1 VTDLK
6 NGFIRVGYA
15 TPNVKVADVVNNEGE
30 IIKKID
36 WAYENKLSILTL
48 PELCVTGY
56 TCGDLFFQQK
66 LLAEAETAV
75 LRIAEHT
82 KGMQLFVFVGAP
94 ISKDGKLYNCAVAIF
109 DGRILGFVPKTFI
122 PNYNEF
128 QEVRY
133 FAEGPKSGEIM
144 FNGEKYPFG
153 SKLLFNSS
161 TVSELS
167 IAAEICEDLWVADP
181 PSNSHAQAGAT
192 IICNLSASNETVNKE
207 EYRRELVKNQS
218 ARLMCAYVYA
228 SAGLGESTTDL
239 VFSAHSLICEDGVI
253 MKESSLFKNESGFVE
268 VDLQKLTM
276 ERTRNNCF
284 VQKDS
289 EYKTVYFDFA
299 PDDAHLS
306 YKISQSPFVPS
317 VDDELTHRCEKILTM
332 QAAALKKRL
341 EHIGSDSLVLGIS
354 GGLDSCL
361 ALLVCA
367 RTMDMLNLPRKNVLA
382 VTMPCF
388 GTTERTRKNAFD
400 LCGELGVSFK
410 EISIFDSVL
419 KHFEDIGHDRDD
431 HSVVYENA
439 QARERMQVLMDLANK
454 MNGIVVGT
462 GDLSEMALGW
472 ATFNGDHIS
481 MYSVNGDIPK
491 TLVRYLVRHE
501 AERSGEGL
509 KNTLYSILDTPVS
522 PELLPAENG
531 KISQKTEEI
540 VGPYELHD
548 FFIYYCLRFG
558 FSPAKIYLLAKNAFD
573 GVYDDETILKWL
585 KSFYKRVFAQQ
596 YKRSTMP
603 DGPKIGSVSLS
614 PRGDLRLPS
623 DAVSRLWLDEANS
636 LN

>member
-1 VTDLK
+1 MK

-15 TPNVKVADVVNNEGE
+15 TPDIKVADVVNNEGE

-66 LLAEAETAV
+66 LLDEAETAV

-94 ISKDGKLYNCAVAIF
+94 IRRDGKLYNCAAAIF
-109 DGRILGFVPKTFI
+109 DGKILGFVPKTFL

-128 QEVRY
+128 QEARY
-133 FAEGPKSGEIM
+133 FAEGPKISEILI
-144 FNGEKYPFG
+144 NGEKYPFG

-161 TVSELS
+161 TVPELS

-218 ARLMCAYVYA
+218 ARLMCAYIYA

-284 VQKDS
+284 VQKGCG
-289 EYKTVYFDFA
+289 YNTVYFDFA
-299 PDDAHLS
+299 PDDAQLS
-306 YKISQSPFVPS
+306 YKISQAPFVPS

-341 EHIGSDSLVLGIS
+341 EHIGSGSLVLGIS

-585 KSFYKRVFAQQ
+585 KSFYKRVYAQQ

>member
-1 VTDLK
+1 
-6 NGFIRVGYA
+6 
-15 TPNVKVADVVNNEGE
+15 
-30 IIKKID
+30 
-36 WAYENKLSILTL
+36 
-48 PELCVTGY
+48 
-56 TCGDLFFQQK
+56 
-66 LLAEAETAV
+66 
-75 LRIAEHT
+75 
-82 KGMQLFVFVGAP
+82 
-94 ISKDGKLYNCAVAIF
+94 
-109 DGRILGFVPKTFI
+109 
-122 PNYNEF
+122 
-128 QEVRY
+128 
-133 FAEGPKSGEIM
+133 
-144 FNGEKYPFG
+144 
-153 SKLLFNSS
+153 
-161 TVSELS
+161 
-167 IAAEICEDLWVADP
+167 
-181 PSNSHAQAGAT
+181 
-192 IICNLSASNETVNKE
+192 
-207 EYRRELVKNQS
+207 
-218 ARLMCAYVYA
+218 MCAYVYA

>member
-1 VTDLK
+1 MK

-341 EHIGSDSLVLGIS
+341 EHIGSGSLVLGIS

-410 EISIFDSVL
+410 EISIFDSVI

-603 DGPKIGSVSLS
+603 DGPKIGSVGLS
-614 PRGDLRLPS
+614 PRGDLHLPS

>member
-1 VTDLK
+1 MK

-299 PDDAHLS
+299 PDDAQLS

-341 EHIGSDSLVLGIS
+341 EHIGSGFLVLGIS

-410 EISIFDSVL
+410 EISIFDSVI

-603 DGPKIGSVSLS
+603 DGPKIGSVGLS

>member
-1 VTDLK
+1 MK

-341 EHIGSDSLVLGIS
+341 EHIGSGSLVLGIS

-382 VTMPCF
+382 VIMPCF

-410 EISIFDSVL
+410 EISIFDSVI

>member
-1 VTDLK
+1 MK

-15 TPNVKVADVVNNEGE
+15 TPDIKVADVVNNEGE

-75 LRIAEHT
+75 LRIAKHT

-94 ISKDGKLYNCAVAIF
+94 IRKDGKLYNCAVTIF

-161 TVSELS
+161 TVPELS

-218 ARLMCAYVYA
+218 ARLMCAYIYA

-268 VDLQKLTM
+268 VDVQKLTM

-299 PDDAHLS
+299 PDDAQLS

-332 QAAALKKRL
+332 QAVALKKRL
-341 EHIGSDSLVLGIS
+341 EHIGSGSLVLGIS

-410 EISIFDSVL
+410 EISIFDSVI

>member
-1 VTDLK
+1 MK

>member
-1 VTDLK
+1 MK

-66 LLAEAETAV
+66 LLDEAETAV

-94 ISKDGKLYNCAVAIF
+94 IRRDGKLYNCAAAIF
-109 DGRILGFVPKTFI
+109 DGKILGFVPKTFL

-128 QEVRY
+128 QEARY
-133 FAEGPKSGEIM
+133 FAEGPKISEILI
-144 FNGEKYPFG
+144 NGEKYPFG

-161 TVSELS
+161 TVPELS

-218 ARLMCAYVYA
+218 ARLMCAYIYA

-341 EHIGSDSLVLGIS
+341 EHIGSGSLVLGIS

-410 EISIFDSVL
+410 EISIFDSVI

>member
-1 VTDLK
+1 
-6 NGFIRVGYA
+6 
-15 TPNVKVADVVNNEGE
+15 
-30 IIKKID
+30 
-36 WAYENKLSILTL
+36 
-48 PELCVTGY
+48 
-56 TCGDLFFQQK
+56 
-66 LLAEAETAV
+66 
-75 LRIAEHT
+75 
-82 KGMQLFVFVGAP
+82 M
-94 ISKDGKLYNCAVAIF
+94 
-109 DGRILGFVPKTFI
+109 
-122 PNYNEF
+122 
-128 QEVRY
+128 
-133 FAEGPKSGEIM
+133 
-144 FNGEKYPFG
+144 
-153 SKLLFNSS
+153 
-161 TVSELS
+161 
-167 IAAEICEDLWVADP
+167 
-181 PSNSHAQAGAT
+181 
-192 IICNLSASNETVNKE
+192 
-207 EYRRELVKNQS
+207 
-218 ARLMCAYVYA
+218 
-228 SAGLGESTTDL
+228 
-239 VFSAHSLICEDGVI
+239 
-253 MKESSLFKNESGFVE
+253 
-268 VDLQKLTM
+268 
-276 ERTRNNCF
+276 
-284 VQKDS
+284 
-289 EYKTVYFDFA
+289 
-299 PDDAHLS
+299 
-306 YKISQSPFVPS
+306 
-317 VDDELTHRCEKILTM
+317 
-332 QAAALKKRL
+332 
-341 EHIGSDSLVLGIS
+341 
-354 GGLDSCL
+354 
-361 ALLVCA
+361 
-367 RTMDMLNLPRKNVLA
+367 LA

-410 EISIFDSVL
+410 EISIFDSVI

>member
-1 VTDLK
+1 MK

-15 TPNVKVADVVNNEGE
+15 TPDIKVADVVNNEGE

-66 LLAEAETAV
+66 LLAEAEAAV

-94 ISKDGKLYNCAVAIF
+94 IRKDGKLYNCAVAIF

-144 FNGEKYPFG
+144 SNGEKYPFG

-299 PDDAHLS
+299 PDDARLS

-332 QAAALKKRL
+332 QAVALKKRL
-341 EHIGSDSLVLGIS
+341 EHIGSGSLVLGIS

-410 EISIFDSVL
+410 EISIFDSVI

>member
-1 VTDLK
+1 MK

-66 LLAEAETAV
+66 LLVEAEAAV

-94 ISKDGKLYNCAVAIF
+94 IRKDGKLYNCAVAIF

-218 ARLMCAYVYA
+218 ARLMCAYIYA

-299 PDDAHLS
+299 PDDAQLS
-306 YKISQSPFVPS
+306 YKINQSPFVPS

-332 QAAALKKRL
+332 QAVALKKRL
-341 EHIGSDSLVLGIS
+341 EHIGSGSLVLGIS

-410 EISIFDSVL
+410 EISIFDSVI

>member
-1 VTDLK
+1 MK

-66 LLAEAETAV
+66 LLAEAEAAV

-218 ARLMCAYVYA
+218 ARLMCAYIYA

-299 PDDAHLS
+299 PDDARLS

-341 EHIGSDSLVLGIS
+341 EHIGSGSLVLGIS

-410 EISIFDSVL
+410 EISIFDSVI

>member
-1 VTDLK
+1 MK

-66 LLAEAETAV
+66 LLAEAEAAV

-94 ISKDGKLYNCAVAIF
+94 IRKDGKLYNCAVAIF

-341 EHIGSDSLVLGIS
+341 EHIGSGSLVLGIS

-410 EISIFDSVL
+410 EISIFDSVI

>member
-1 VTDLK
+1 M
-6 NGFIRVGYA
+6 GYA

-341 EHIGSDSLVLGIS
+341 EHIGSGSLVLGIS

-410 EISIFDSVL
+410 EISIFDSVI

>member
-1 VTDLK
+1 MK

-66 LLAEAETAV
+66 LLAEAEAAV

-94 ISKDGKLYNCAVAIF
+94 IRKDGKLYNCAAAIF

-153 SKLLFNSS
+153 SKLIFNSS

-299 PDDAHLS
+299 PDDAQLS

-332 QAAALKKRL
+332 QAVALKKRL

-410 EISIFDSVL
+410 EISIFDSVI

>member
-1 VTDLK
+1 MK

-15 TPNVKVADVVNNEGE
+15 TPDIKVADVVNNEGE

-66 LLAEAETAV
+66 LLDEAETAV

-94 ISKDGKLYNCAVAIF
+94 IRRDGKLYNCAAAIF
-109 DGRILGFVPKTFI
+109 DGKILGFVPKTFL

-128 QEVRY
+128 QEARY
-133 FAEGPKSGEIM
+133 FAEGPKISEILI
-144 FNGEKYPFG
+144 NGEKYPFG

-161 TVSELS
+161 TVPELS

-218 ARLMCAYVYA
+218 ARLMCAYIYA

-284 VQKDS
+284 VQKGCG
-289 EYKTVYFDFA
+289 YNTVYFDFA
-299 PDDAHLS
+299 PDDAQLS
-306 YKISQSPFVPS
+306 YKISQAPFVPS

-341 EHIGSDSLVLGIS
+341 EHIGSGSLVLGIS

-410 EISIFDSVL
+410 EISIFDSVI

>member
-1 VTDLK
+1 MK

-66 LLAEAETAV
+66 LLAEAEAAV

-82 KGMQLFVFVGAP
+82 KEMQLFVFVGAP
-94 ISKDGKLYNCAVAIF
+94 IRKDGKLYNCAVTIF

-299 PDDAHLS
+299 PDDAQLS

-332 QAAALKKRL
+332 QAVALKKRL

-410 EISIFDSVL
+410 EISIFDSVI

>member
-1 VTDLK
+1 M
-6 NGFIRVGYA
+6 GYA
-15 TPNVKVADVVNNEGE
+15 TPDIKVADVVNNEGE

-66 LLAEAETAV
+66 LLDEAETAV

-94 ISKDGKLYNCAVAIF
+94 IRRDGKLYNCAAAIF
-109 DGRILGFVPKTFI
+109 DGKILGFVPKTFL

-128 QEVRY
+128 QEARY
-133 FAEGPKSGEIM
+133 FAEGPKISEILI
-144 FNGEKYPFG
+144 NGEKYPFG

-161 TVSELS
+161 TVPELS

-218 ARLMCAYVYA
+218 ARLMCAYIYA

-284 VQKDS
+284 VQKGCG
-289 EYKTVYFDFA
+289 YNTVYFDFA
-299 PDDAHLS
+299 PDDAQLS
-306 YKISQSPFVPS
+306 YKISQAPFVPS

-341 EHIGSDSLVLGIS
+341 EHIGSGSLVLGIS

-431 HSVVYENA
+431 HSIVYENA

-603 DGPKIGSVSLS
+603 DGPKIGSVGLS

>member
-1 VTDLK
+1 MK

-15 TPNVKVADVVNNEGE
+15 TPDIKVVDVVNNEGE

-66 LLAEAETAV
+66 LLDEAETAV

-94 ISKDGKLYNCAVAIF
+94 IRRDGKLYNCAAAIF
-109 DGRILGFVPKTFI
+109 DGKILGFVPKTFL

-128 QEVRY
+128 QEARY
-133 FAEGPKSGEIM
+133 FAEGPKISEILI
-144 FNGEKYPFG
+144 NGEKYPFG

-161 TVSELS
+161 TVPELS

-218 ARLMCAYVYA
+218 ARLMCAYIYA

-341 EHIGSDSLVLGIS
+341 EHIGSGSLVLGIS

-410 EISIFDSVL
+410 EISIFDSVI

>member
-1 VTDLK
+1 MK

-66 LLAEAETAV
+66 LLAEAEAAV

-94 ISKDGKLYNCAVAIF
+94 IRKDGKLYNCAAAIF

-153 SKLLFNSS
+153 SKLIFNSS

-299 PDDAHLS
+299 PDDAQLS

-332 QAAALKKRL
+332 QAVALKKRL
-341 EHIGSDSLVLGIS
+341 EHIGSGSLVLGIS

-410 EISIFDSVL
+410 EISIFDSVI

>member
-1 VTDLK
+1 MK

-66 LLAEAETAV
+66 LLVEAEAAV

-94 ISKDGKLYNCAVAIF
+94 IRKDGKLYNCAVAIF

-218 ARLMCAYVYA
+218 ARLMCAYIYA

-299 PDDAHLS
+299 PDDAQLS
-306 YKISQSPFVPS
+306 YKINQSPFVPS

-332 QAAALKKRL
+332 QAVALKKRL
-341 EHIGSDSLVLGIS
+341 EHIGSGSLVLGIS

-410 EISIFDSVL
+410 EISIFDSVI

-603 DGPKIGSVSLS
+603 DGPKIGSVGLS

>member
-1 VTDLK
+1 MK

-341 EHIGSDSLVLGIS
+341 EHIGSGSLVLGIS

-410 EISIFDSVL
+410 EISIFDSVI

>member
-1 VTDLK
+1 MK

-15 TPNVKVADVVNNEGE
+15 TPDIKVADVVNNEGE

-66 LLAEAETAV
+66 LLAEAEAAV

-94 ISKDGKLYNCAVAIF
+94 IRKDGKLYNCAVAIF

-299 PDDAHLS
+299 PDDAQLS

-332 QAAALKKRL
+332 QAVALKKRL
-341 EHIGSDSLVLGIS
+341 EHIGSGSLVLGIS

-410 EISIFDSVL
+410 EISIFDSVI

-603 DGPKIGSVSLS
+603 DGPKIGSVGLS

>member
-1 VTDLK
+1 MK

-15 TPNVKVADVVNNEGE
+15 TPNIKVADVVNNEGE

-66 LLAEAETAV
+66 LLAEAEAAV

-94 ISKDGKLYNCAVAIF
+94 IRKDGKLYNCAVAIF

-218 ARLMCAYVYA
+218 ARLMCAYIYA

-299 PDDAHLS
+299 PDDAQLS

-332 QAAALKKRL
+332 QAVALKKRL
-341 EHIGSDSLVLGIS
+341 EHIGSGSLVLGIS

-410 EISIFDSVL
+410 EISIFDSVI

>member
-1 VTDLK
+1 MK

-15 TPNVKVADVVNNEGE
+15 TPDIKVADVVNNEGE

-66 LLAEAETAV
+66 LLDEAETAV

-94 ISKDGKLYNCAVAIF
+94 IRRDGKLYNCAAAIF
-109 DGRILGFVPKTFI
+109 DGKILGFVPKTFL

-128 QEVRY
+128 QEARY
-133 FAEGPKSGEIM
+133 FAEGPKISEILI
-144 FNGEKYPFG
+144 NGEKCPFG

-161 TVSELS
+161 TVPELS

-218 ARLMCAYVYA
+218 ARLMCAYIYA

-268 VDLQKLTM
+268 VDVQKLTM

-284 VQKDS
+284 VQKNC

-299 PDDAHLS
+299 PDDAQLS
-306 YKISQSPFVPS
+306 YKISQAPFVPS

-341 EHIGSDSLVLGIS
+341 EHIGSGSLVLGIS